1 MKQKLKQQTKPTCAA
16 LAILL
21 AGAMLL
27 AGCASTATDA
37 STGTETT
44 LGTDAVTTSADA
56 DAADSA
62 GAQATIRIFT
72 DSLGR
77 EVEVPTEITTVAV
90 TGQLGQIVMLSV
102 APDLLIGIA
111 SEWDETAALYLD
123 EAYYNLPVI
132 GQLYSTSGEI
142 SLEELLV
149 LNPDIVIDIGES
161 SSDLQEELDVMYER
175 TGIPFVHIE
184 STLTTTTEMY
194 TVLGDLLGREEDAQV
209 LAEYC
214 AAVYADTEALLE
226 TVGDDRAQVVYCL
239 GEDGT
244 NVLGAGS
251 YHTEILDMVADNIA
265 VMENPSSKGT
275 GDTVGFEQLLLW
287 DPDIIF
293 FAPDSVYDEVADSEL
308 WNQLTAV
315 QNGNYYQVPNGP
327 YNWMGMPPSIQR
339 YLGLL
344 WMNEVLY
351 PKLNTT
357 DLQEAVT
364 DYYALFYHCDLT
376 DEMYDALMENSL

>member
-1 MKQKLKQQTKPTCAA
+1 MKHLHRATCAT
-16 LAILL
+16 LAIVL
-21 AGAMLL
+21 AGAMLF
-27 AGCASTATDA
+27 AGCTASTE
-37 STGTETT
+37 TE
-44 LGTDAVTTSADA
+44 ADT
-56 DAADSA
+56 AADTT
-62 GAQATIRIFT
+62 AQTTDVAADTTDTEGSDTAEAATRIFT

-111 SEWDETAALYLD
+111 TEWDETAALYLD

-132 GQLYSTSGEI
+132 GQWYSSNGEV
-142 SLEELLV
+142 SLEELLL

-161 SSDLQEELDVMYER
+161 SSDLMEELDLMYER

-184 STLTTTTEMY
+184 STLTTTSEMY
-194 TVLGDLLGREEDAQV
+194 TNLGDLLGREADAQV
-209 LAEYC
+209 LSDYC
-214 AAVYADTEALLE
+214 ATVYANTEALLA
-226 TVGDDRAQVVYCL
+226 TVGDERAQLVYCL
-239 GEDGT
+239 GDDGT

-251 YHTEILDMVADNIA
+251 YHTEILDMVADNLA
-265 VMENPSSKGT
+265 VLENPSSKGT
-275 GDTVGFEQLLLW
+275 GDSVGFEQLLVW
-287 DPDIIF
+287 DPDILI

-315 QNGNYYQVPNGP
+315 QNGTYYEVPYGP

-344 WMNEVLY
+344 WISEVLY
-351 PKLNTT
+351 PELSET
-357 DLQEAVT
+357 DLQAAVT
-364 DYYALFYHCDLT
+364 EYYALFYHCELT

>member
-1 MKQKLKQQTKPTCAA
+1 MKHLHRTTCAT
-16 LAILL
+16 LAMVL
-21 AGAMLL
+21 AGAMLF
-27 AGCASTATDA
+27 AGCASSTTAEADTTADTTTQTTDVAAESTDA
-37 STGTETT
+37 NTT
-44 LGTDAVTTSADA
+44 DDTAEATT
-56 DAADSA
+56 
-62 GAQATIRIFT
+62 RIFT

-111 SEWDETAALYLD
+111 TEWDETAALYLD

-132 GQLYSTSGEI
+132 GQWYSSNGEV
-142 SLEELLV
+142 SLEELLL

-161 SSDLQEELDVMYER
+161 SSDLMEELDLMYER

-184 STLTTTTEMY
+184 STLTTTSEMY
-194 TVLGDLLGREEDAQV
+194 ANLGDLLGREEDAQV
-209 LAEYC
+209 LADYC

-226 TVGDDRAQVVYCL
+226 TVGDDLAQLVYCL

-251 YHTEILDMVADNIA
+251 YHTEILDMVADNLA
-265 VMENPSSKGT
+265 VLENPSSKGT
-275 GDTVGFEQLLLW
+275 GDSVGFEQLLVW
-287 DPDIIF
+287 DPDIII

-315 QNGNYYQVPNGP
+315 QNGNYYEVPYGP

-344 WMNEVLY
+344 WISEVLY
-351 PKLNTT
+351 PKLNET
-357 DLQEAVT
+357 DLQAAVT
-364 DYYALFYHCDLT
+364 EYYALFYHCELT
-376 DEMYDALMENSL
+376 DEMYNTLMENSL